1 MFRRRTVSWPSRLV
15 IPGHGGRLS
24 AMVMMEVVVD
34 EGERKKKAEVGSAI
48 IIIIIIPRVPTVSQ
62 LTEIESIGHKLS
74 EITWC

>member
-1 MFRRRTVSWPSRLV
+1 
-15 IPGHGGRLS
+15 
-24 AMVMMEVVVD
+24 MVMMEVVVD